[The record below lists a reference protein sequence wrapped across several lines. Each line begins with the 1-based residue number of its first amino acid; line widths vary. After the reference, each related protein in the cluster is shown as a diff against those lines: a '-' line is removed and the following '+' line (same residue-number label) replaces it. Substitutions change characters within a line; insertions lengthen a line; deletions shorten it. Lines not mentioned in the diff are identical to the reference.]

1 MSSLNARTDAVSRNA
16 VKYETIEP
24 QKVPE
29 YFEITDKYDKLRV
42 GHVSSPITLV
52 DCVGY
57 DYFILAGVNNNEL
70 FSKLVMMNM
79 DVGIGCAIDTN
90 LHIDDRYH
98 NSMKFLR
105 KNVDHR
111 QDEVNE
117 NLGYFIDRFS
127 NMFLRMDIKGGEYL
141 WVLSQTPE
149 SLCKFKQIVI
159 TFYQINQNPTEQR
172 AINKIKCFTK
182 LKSTH
187 NIAFMNYNGLDLTI
201 TYMRKDHSPELVSSE
216 KNERKHVSNTIHQ
229 QERRE
234 KSLFKQEDQQSNA
247 LSNVREKVAEDKAK
261 KDAEDK
267 AKKDAEDK
275 AKKDAEDKAK
285 KDAEDKAK
293 KDAEDKAKKDAED
306 KAKKDAED
314 KAKKDAED
322 KAKKDAEDK
331 AKKDAEDKAKKDTED
346 KAKKDAEDKAKKD
359 AEDKAKKDAEDK
371 AKKDAEDK
379 AKKDA
384 EDKVNAEEERIREEE
399 SKIQAQIAEA
409 EAKMRE
415 EIAKAEAK
423 NAGTDR

>member
-1 MSSLNARTDAVSRNA
+1 MSSLNARTDAVSGNA

-234 KSLFKQEDQQSNA
+234 KSLFKQEDQQSNT
-247 LSNVREKVAEDKAK
+247 LSNVREKV
-261 KDAEDK
+261 
-267 AKKDAEDK
+267 
-275 AKKDAEDKAK
+275 
-285 KDAEDKAK
+285 
-293 KDAEDKAKKDAED
+293 
-306 KAKKDAED
+306 
-314 KAKKDAED
+314 
-322 KAKKDAEDK
+322 
-331 AKKDAEDKAKKDTED
+331 
-346 KAKKDAEDKAKKD
+346 AEDKAKKD

-423 NAGTDR
+423 MQEQIAEAEKMAMLEKENVSTEQHDNSDKLEETAEKIGVELSIQETSTEQDTAVIELEIDEASSDDEEDEKERERLKQLSISKTHKKM

>member
-216 KNERKHVSNTIHQ
+216 NNERKHVSNTIHQ

-234 KSLFKQEDQQSNA
+234 KSLFKQEDQQSNT

-267 AKKDAEDK
+267 AKKEAEDK
-275 AKKDAEDKAK
+275 AKKEAEDK
-285 KDAEDKAK
+285 
-293 KDAEDKAKKDAED
+293 
-306 KAKKDAED
+306 
-314 KAKKDAED
+314 
-322 KAKKDAEDK
+322 
-331 AKKDAEDKAKKDTED
+331 T
-346 KAKKDAEDKAKKD
+346 
-359 AEDKAKKDAEDK
+359 
-371 AKKDAEDK
+371 KKDAEDK

-423 NAGTDR
+423 MQEQIAEAEKMAMLEKENVSTEQHDNSDKLEETAEKIGVELSIQETSTEQDTAVIELEIDEASSDDEEDEKERERLKQLSISKTHKKM